1 MLGGEQCQVRVSPEY
16 GYGDVGCGHRIP
28 PGAILYFEITLLN
41 CVRTHSDCV
50 VSSTEECSRL
60 PFSELYKFTASIS
73 ILEQENTVR
82 ENLEHLKEMRRN
94 REREKKKLKEKEA
107 ELYAKL
113 GTHCLTMCS
122 VYIQSEKDLQ
132 EMKLRVQALEQEK
145 VIVC

>member
-1 MLGGEQCQVRVSPEY
+1 
-16 GYGDVGCGHRIP
+16 
-28 PGAILYFEITLLN
+28 
-41 CVRTHSDCV
+41 
-50 VSSTEECSRL
+50 
-60 PFSELYKFTASIS
+60 
-73 ILEQENTVR
+73 
-82 ENLEHLKEMRRN
+82 MRRN

-145 VIVC
+145 VIVCQHSGIEKIAWKTLCYIGNSNHESEVWQIMKSV